1 MDPLSLYTLMT
12 AAGDKANASMMKAIV
27 TEMQKGQML
36 RSVLLFGMVV
46 FSLMLV
52 YILKD
57 SKSQAK
63 QLRDQLAKIEQGII
77 TREKDQFAND
87 KQLII
92 GTTQV
97 ITAFNAKF
105 PQLMDFI
112 DSNVTN
118 TKRIIPR
125 LDELVKKVDEMREIL
140 ILIKEHVK

>member
-1 MDPLSLYTLMT
+1 MDPFALYTLMT

-63 QLRDQLAKIEQGII
+63 QMRDQLAKIEQGII

-97 ITAFNAKF
+97 ITAFNTKF